1 MFPQPLVVPF
11 LRSSSPRGRGCPFV
25 QQVSCES
32 YYESRAALVVGPEC
46 LSVSPLDARFSEEQ
60 YLTGLY
66 WRPHDSDSDG
76 VAGWI
81 MPGTLKEI
89 Q

>member
-32 YYESRAALVVGPEC
+32 YCESRAALVVGPEC

>member
-1 MFPQPLVVPF
+1 M
-11 LRSSSPRGRGCPFV
+11 

-32 YYESRAALVVGPEC
+32 YSVSGPAVVVGLEC
-46 LSVSPLDARFSEEQ
+46 LSVSLLDAHFSEEQ
-60 YLTGLY
+60 YLKGLY

-76 VAGWI
+76 VAGWM